1 MSTKQRLF
9 QYGLVKKKSILWG
22 LFFLILTVVTDISAP
37 ILASFIIDE
46 QIVPDT
52 INFKPLIML
61 LVAYLSLAII
71 SALFRYVMIRFLQ
84 SSANGIIYKMRKDAF
99 AHLQTLPVNY
109 FDNMPAGKIVARIT
123 NDTEALRSLYM
134 QVINMLAQ
142 SVFNIIGVYTAM
154 FILNW
159 KLASW
164 LLLLLPM
171 IIIWARLYHKY
182 AAKFNEIVRIKI
194 ADINAMINESIQG
207 MTIIQA
213 FQREQ
218 QMSKEFDELNDSHYE
233 YQRKLLV
240 LDSVT
245 SFNLIGVLKIF
256 VLLFFVIYFVNSE
269 LTIPGAISIGTMY
282 AFCDYVP
289 RLFGPIQNIVTQF
302 SQIERALAA
311 GERIFEF
318 MDTKGEPIHFN
329 SMNRYEGNVV
339 FDDVTFAYKGN
350 EAVLKN
356 ISFTANKG
364 ETIALVGHTGSGK
377 SSIINLLFRFY
388 DPQEGKITID
398 GTDIKTVP
406 KQMMREHMGIVLQD
420 PYLFTGTIASNVSL
434 KSEKISREQVEEAL
448 ITIGAKDVLKNL
460 PNMFDEEV
468 IEKGSTLSS
477 GQRQL
482 ISFARAL
489 AFNPVILILD
499 EATSSID
506 SETEEVIQKAMDVLK
521 QGRTTF
527 IIAHRLSTI
536 RNADKILVLNK
547 GEIIEQ
553 GNHEELL
560 AQNGYYASMY
570 EMQSKSL
577 TN

>member
-420 PYLFTGTIASNVSL
+420 PYLFTGTIASNISMGEASENRDKIYDSL
-434 KSEKISREQVEEAL
+434 VKVGGRPMLERARHGLDEP
-448 ITIGAKDVLKNL
+448 VL
-460 PNMFDEEV
+460 
-468 IEKGSTLSS
+468 EKGATFSS
-477 GQRQL
+477 GERQL
-482 ISFARAL
+482 IAFARTL
-489 AFNPVILILD
+489 YLDPKILILD
-499 EATSSID
+499 EATSHID
-506 SETEEVIQKAMDVLK
+506 TETEELIQHAMEVVK
-521 QGRTTF
+521 EGRTTF

-536 RNADKILVLNK
+536 QNADQILVLD
-547 GEIIEQ
+547 Q
-553 GNHEELL
+553 GRIVERGKHEELL
-560 AQNGYYASMY
+560 EKGGIYAQMY
-570 EMQSKSL
+570 HIQQGIA
-577 TN
+577 